1 MQSYF
6 WSVFFC
12 SQSEY
17 RKMRIR
23 NNSVFGHFSL
33 SDMQPQCTSINDE
46 NNFWRYAT
54 DFINK
59 NKTVRN
65 IYIKLK
71 ILIKLFTIVADF
83 NCIFINFMF
92 LLVVLREPQSISR
105 FPTLRESKTNA
116 FELYYLENL
125 SDGVYRCH
133 FFLFYF
139 VSSWLLSLTYTN
151 VFCDIFNIFLNIQIH
166 LSHSSLSVAK
176 KNLIQQPFH
185 QYQSIFTCI
194 FQHSVSMA

>member
-1 MQSYF
+1 MVTTYGKNIRMQSYF
-6 WSVFFC
+6 WSVFSC
-12 SQSEY
+12 IQSKY

-23 NNSVFGHFSL
+23 NNSVFEHFSR
-33 SDMQPQCTSINDE
+33 SDMQPWCTSRNDE
-46 NNFWRYAT
+46 NNVWRYAT

-59 NKTVRN
+59 NKTARN

-71 ILIKLFTIVADF
+71 ILIKLFTIVANF
-83 NCIFINFMF
+83 NCIFINFIF

-125 SDGVYRCH
+125 SDRVYRCH

-139 VSSWLLSLTYTN
+139 ISSWLFSH
-151 VFCDIFNIFLNIQIH
+151 IH
-166 LSHSSLSVAK
+166 
-176 KNLIQQPFH
+176 Q
-185 QYQSIFTCI
+185 CI
-194 FQHSVSMA
+194 LWHF